1 VRRGNLD
8 AAAKPY
14 AMPRFLLGVNYWPR
28 SGPETLWTRFDL
40 GEIDDDLAHVA
51 ALGFGAVRFFLPRAT
66 FAPAEGTSQE
76 ALDRFEIFLD
86 RLDAHGL
93 RALPAFAGDL
103 AGAATDGDFY
113 GGDSLEAQRT
123 LVRAAGE
130 RARDHAALLV
140 WDIGDEFSRL
150 HRPRSP
156 GEAAHWSAALS
167 HDLFETSNAGATG
180 GLFSGD
186 VTEDRGVRPSS
197 VADSWSYASMQGSSI
212 SSGFAR
218 NKLDTQVAPFLCEV
232 AASFARKPVLF
243 TACGNPTCRAGDE
256 ASNACLSEVE
266 MAAYARKV
274 LDRLQH
280 CGALGAFWQCW
291 TDSDGNGAWNSFGI
305 VRHDG
310 SEKPVARALSTF
322 AAEGRSLVEP
332 APPFL
337 NENEYYARLPGS
349 LGRAYTAYLEEHDL
363 SEELS

>member
-14 AMPRFLLGVNYWPR
+14 AMARFLLGVNYWPR
-28 SGPETLWTRFDL
+28 SGSETLWSRFDL
-40 GEIDDDLAHVA
+40 GEIDDDLAHVG
-51 ALGFGAVRFFLPRAT
+51 ALGFAAVRFFLPRAT
-66 FAPAEGTSQE
+66 FAPAESTSQE

-103 AGAATDGDFY
+103 PLPAPAGDFY
-113 GGDSLEAQRT
+113 GGDSLEAQRA

-140 WDIGDEFSRL
+140 WDIGNEFSRL

-167 HDLFETSNAGATG
+167 HDLFETSNAGSTG

-186 VTEDRGVRPSS
+186 ITEDRGVRPSS
-197 VADSWSYASMQGSSI
+197 VADSWSYAAMQGSPGA
-212 SSGFAR
+212 SGCAR
-218 NKLDTQVAPFLCEV
+218 NKLDTQVVPFLCEV
-232 AASFARKPVLF
+232 ASSFARKPVLV
-243 TACGNPTCRAGDE
+243 TACGNPTCDDV
-256 ASNACLSEVE
+256 SNAGLSEEE

-280 CGALGAFWQCW
+280 RGALGAFWQCW
-291 TDSDGNGAWNSFGI
+291 TDSDGTDAERTFGI

-310 SEKPVARALSTF
+310 SEKAVARVLGAF
-322 AAEGRSLVEP
+322 AAEERLVVQA
-332 APPFL
+332 APPLL
-337 NENEYYARLPGS
+337 NENDYYARLPGS